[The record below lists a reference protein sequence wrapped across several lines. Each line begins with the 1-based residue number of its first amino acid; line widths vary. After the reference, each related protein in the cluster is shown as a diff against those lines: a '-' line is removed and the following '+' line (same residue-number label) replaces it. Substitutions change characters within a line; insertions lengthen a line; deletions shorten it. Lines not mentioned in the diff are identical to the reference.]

1 MADVLNV
8 PPTEDFTAFNTLLAE
23 QAEHF
28 APMIDWAGK
37 ECTESEGLDGL
48 LSLLKPHV
56 HEPADF
62 FAEKLKQCQAGM
74 GTIQGKI
81 TIVDDRF
88 GAQDRARAAD
98 IAKLFPDDISSFPDI
113 SAIPGASSLGNFNDE
128 SVTLKAPEKPDSINQ
143 GMLGHLV
150 EYRSPLKAKGIGG
163 KWSAVMG
170 GNHLWIADKA
180 YKMVTGDSLID
191 KLFKPLAGDWD
202 RLMYLH
208 DAYDTLGDA
217 CYTVAATL
225 RKGSWKLGGEWQ
237 GETGKAFDSY
247 MFRWTSGIG
256 GIGDGAKVVANA
268 YKAGYEAIVNLV
280 RVVVSA
286 IDRAIST
293 AIKALAEEALK
304 MIAGDAAIIAVG
316 GGPEDPLADIVA
328 AAWTAWRMVKI
339 YEKVKLVVGIV
350 ATIYQTYQLIETEAA
365 KIWDE
370 AKHSIEGLTTSV
382 SIGSVVQDVEQCGF
396 AFEKNAA
403 WMPLLGVGRM
413 TMLPSATG

>member
-8 PPTEDFTAFNTLLAE
+8 PTTEDFTAFNALLAK

-28 APMIDWAGK
+28 APMIAWAGK
-37 ECTESEGLDGL
+37 ECAESEGLDGL
-48 LSLLKPHV
+48 LSLLQPHV

-62 FAEKLKQCQAGM
+62 FAEKLKQCQSGM
-74 GTIQGKI
+74 GTIQDKI
-81 TIVDDRF
+81 TTVDARF
-88 GAQDRARAAD
+88 GDQDRGRAAD
-98 IAKLFPDDISSFPDI
+98 MAKLFPDDVSNIPNI

-128 SVTLKAPEKPDSINQ
+128 GVTLKTPDKPDSINK
-143 GMLGHLV
+143 GLLGHLV
-150 EYRSPLKAKGIGG
+150 EYRSPLDAKGIGG

-225 RKGSWKLGGEWQ
+225 RKGSWKLGGEWK
-237 GETGKAFDSY
+237 GDTGTAFDAH

-256 GIGDGAKVVANA
+256 GIGDGAKVVAKA
-268 YKAGYEAIVNLV
+268 YSTGYETIINLV
-280 RVVVSA
+280 RIVVSA

-304 MIAGDAAIIAVG
+304 MIAGDAAIMVVG
-316 GGPEDPLADIVA
+316 LGPEDPLADIAA

-339 YEKVKLVVGIV
+339 YEKVKLVASIV
-350 ATIYQTYQLIETEAA
+350 TTIYQTYQLIETEAS

-370 AKHSIEGLTTSV
+370 AKKSIEGLTTDI
-382 SIGSVVQDVEQCGF
+382 SIGSVVQDVEQRGF

-403 WMPLLGVGRM
+403 WTPLLGVGRM

>member
-8 PPTEDFTAFNTLLAE
+8 PTTEDFTAFNALLAK

-28 APMIDWAGK
+28 APMIAWAGT

-48 LSLLKPHV
+48 LSLLRPHV

-62 FAEKLKQCQAGM
+62 FAEKLKQCQSGM
-74 GTIQGKI
+74 GVIQEKI
-81 TIVDDRF
+81 TTVDTRF
-88 GAQDRARAAD
+88 GDQDRDRAAD
-98 IAKLFPDDISSFPDI
+98 TAKLFPDDTSFVPSI
-113 SAIPGASSLGNFNDE
+113 AAIPGASSLGNFNDE
-128 SVTLKAPEKPDSINQ
+128 GVTLKAPEKPDSISK
-143 GMLGHLV
+143 GLLGHLV
-150 EYRSPLKAKGIGG
+150 EFRNPVKAKGVSGA
-163 KWSAVMG
+163 WSAVMG

-225 RKGSWKLGGEWQ
+225 RKGSWKLGGEWK
-237 GETGKAFDSY
+237 GDTGTAFDAY

-256 GIGDGAKVVANA
+256 GIGDGAKVVAKA
-268 YKAGYEAIVNLV
+268 YSAGYEAISNLV
-280 RVVVSA
+280 SIVVSA

-293 AIKALAEEALK
+293 AIKALAEEVLK
-304 MIAGDAAIIAVG
+304 MVAGDAAIEIVG
-316 GGPEDPLADIVA
+316 LGPEDPLADIAA

-339 YEKVKLVVGIV
+339 YEKVKLVAGIV
-350 ATIYQTYQLIETEAA
+350 TTIYQTYQLIETEAS

-370 AKHSIEGLTTSV
+370 AKKAIEGLSTDI
-382 SIGSVVQDVEQCGF
+382 SIGSVVQDVEQRGF
-396 AFEKNAA
+396 SFEKNAA
-403 WMPLLGVGRM
+403 WTPLLGVGRM